1 MRQNSSLPTLMSLF
15 QGVESG
21 WALAWV
27 VEEIVHVGLAE
38 VVLPGV
44 AVYRLYRRRGVEAD
58 IVWAPSNDWSW

>member
-1 MRQNSSLPTLMSLF
+1 MRQNSSLPTLISLL
-15 QGVESG
+15 QGIESG

-27 VEEIVHVGLAE
+27 VEEIVHVSLAQ

-58 IVWAPSNDWSW
+58 IVRAPSNDWSW